1 MNGKTEMDCTE
12 FRNRWSE
19 WHDGHV
25 GSEAAPMMAGHRSN
39 CPACRRY
46 DHQMRAML
54 AGLAAL
60 PVPGSAVAGERPA
73 RSARWRPLA
82 AAAALVLAFGA
93 GLLVQQAL
101 DGRQPG
107 QAIETVA
114 LEPGGTQEVQLAFST
129 PRALEPV
136 EFAVELPP
144 GVELAGHP
152 GKRIVRWE
160 SRLAAGRNRL
170 RLPLE
175 LAPGSSGG
183 ELVARIRH
191 GGGTREWRV
200 ALEPAAAGRS

>member
-1 MNGKTEMDCTE
+1 MDCSE
-12 FRNRWSE
+12 FRDYWSD
-19 WHDGHV
+19 WHGDRL
-25 GSEAAPMMAGHRSN
+25 AADAARAMSDHRSG

-54 AGLAAL
+54 TRLAAL
-60 PVPGSAVAGERPA
+60 PLPGSAVPVERQQA
-73 RSARWRPLA
+73 RSVRWGGLA
-82 AAAALVLAFGA
+82 VAAALVLAFGA

-101 DGRQPG
+101 DAGRPG
-107 QAIETVA
+107 QAVETVA
-114 LEPGGTQEVQLAFST
+114 LEPGDTREVQLAFST

-136 EFAVELPP
+136 EFTVELPA
-144 GVELAGHP
+144 GVELAGRP
-152 GKRIVRWE
+152 GERVVRWE
-160 SRLAAGRNRL
+160 GRLAAGRNRL

-191 GGGTREWRV
+191 GKGTREWHV